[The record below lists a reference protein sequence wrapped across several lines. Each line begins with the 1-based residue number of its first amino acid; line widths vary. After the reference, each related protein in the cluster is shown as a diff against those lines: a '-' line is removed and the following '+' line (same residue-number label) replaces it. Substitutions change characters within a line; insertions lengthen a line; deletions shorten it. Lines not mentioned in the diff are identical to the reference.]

1 MLEVLAA
8 TETPLSALDI
18 AARIEKEGGGS
29 AWLSTVYR
37 ALESFV
43 EHRVAVRIA
52 VMGSDVAL
60 YELRTNGHHHYAVC
74 VDCHRIIPLKSC
86 PVGHFVPELPEDG
99 FAVTGHNLEV
109 FGHCKNCRVQRE
121 MVPRGKSS
129 QAADRGGRPG
139 SNAKS

>member
-1 MLEVLAA
+1 MRIMKKVKWPEGLKRTKQRERVLEVLTAA
-8 TETPLSALDI
+8 GTPLSALDI
-18 AARIEKEGGGS
+18 AARIEREGGG

-60 YELRTNGHHHYAVC
+60 YELNTNGHHHYAVC

-109 FGHCKNCRVQRE
+109 FGHCKNCLETRQ
-121 MVPRGKSS
+121 
-129 QAADRGGRPG
+129 D
-139 SNAKS
+139 